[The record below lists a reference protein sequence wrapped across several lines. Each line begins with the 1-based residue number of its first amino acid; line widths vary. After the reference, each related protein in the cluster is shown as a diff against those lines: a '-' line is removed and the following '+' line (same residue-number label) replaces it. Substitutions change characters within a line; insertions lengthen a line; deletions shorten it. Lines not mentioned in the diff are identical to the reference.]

1 MIRFLVLGAGIVL
14 SAAWFAACKSGTTTP
29 STTADYMPMS
39 PGNYWV
45 YERYELDSM
54 GQRTS
59 GPSYDSVVVGAAVQF
74 QGRTAYPFYTYTDGV
89 IQDTSYYAKD
99 ADGNVWMYFAFDA
112 GDVAGDVELPSISSR
127 WIKVISVGNESSWT
141 IIDTTLTNV
150 EIDPLPVPINVSIKM
165 TISKAGSE
173 SISVAGKS
181 YTAQKF
187 AWNTTLKT
195 SPFELFTANL
205 TATDWA
211 VSGVGYAKHTSQT
224 TLVVPLVGMNVKSG
238 SQSTLIRFKVR

>member
-1 MIRFLVLGAGIVL
+1 MKRFLVLGAGIVL

-29 STTADYMPMS
+29 SSTADYMPMS

-45 YERYELDSM
+45 YERYELDST

-74 QGRTAYPFYTYTDGV
+74 QGRTAYPFYTYTDGE

-112 GDVAGDVELPSISSR
+112 GDVAGGAQVPSISSR

-150 EIDPLPVPINVSIKM
+150 QIDPLPPTNIRINI

-187 AWNTTLKT
+187 TWNTTIT
-195 SPFELFTANL
+195 PAIQLFTLNS

-224 TLVVPLVGMNVKSG
+224 TLNVPLIGMNSKSG
-238 SQSTLIRFKVR
+238 SQSTLIRFKVQ